1 MSFDQIKDDNT
12 KYIRLKEEDI
22 NNQEKATQKNIEDVL
37 VYLHSFSFRFQ
48 LKVLGL
54 ATVLFLSV
62 GIHIFTFV
70 YVFLSPEFFS
80 ASDPSLSSIHT
91 FLTLGLSEE
100 EACATQ
106 FIIKAPFKSLT
117 SEYRLFCERRY
128 LKELGEFLLMA
139 MASILTLF
147 LSVIQDVLGRK
158 KLLLVCFFLCILG
171 FFCMVLGQSL
181 IARLFGLMFLW
192 SHKEIVS
199 IAMFVLSNELL
210 VNPIRNYG
218 HNYYSLANCVFG
230 ILGNY
235 LTNYIDSY
243 MTLIQIIFGVYFLAL
258 VLVMAFIPESPSFL
272 LKQGKLQE
280 LKKVVTQ
287 IASTNRLSPNELESA
302 LHDLDLAIECI
313 YLYL

>member
-1 MSFDQIKDDNT
+1 
-12 KYIRLKEEDI
+12 
-22 NNQEKATQKNIEDVL
+22 
-37 VYLHSFSFRFQ
+37 
-48 LKVLGL
+48 
-54 ATVLFLSV
+54 
-62 GIHIFTFV
+62 
-70 YVFLSPEFFS
+70 
-80 ASDPSLSSIHT
+80 
-91 FLTLGLSEE
+91 
-100 EACATQ
+100 
-106 FIIKAPFKSLT
+106 
-117 SEYRLFCERRY
+117 
-128 LKELGEFLLMA
+128 
-139 MASILTLF
+139 
-147 LSVIQDVLGRK
+147 
-158 KLLLVCFFLCILG
+158 
-171 FFCMVLGQSL
+171 
-181 IARLFGLMFLW
+181 
-192 SHKEIVS
+192 
-199 IAMFVLSNELL
+199 MFVLSNEFL